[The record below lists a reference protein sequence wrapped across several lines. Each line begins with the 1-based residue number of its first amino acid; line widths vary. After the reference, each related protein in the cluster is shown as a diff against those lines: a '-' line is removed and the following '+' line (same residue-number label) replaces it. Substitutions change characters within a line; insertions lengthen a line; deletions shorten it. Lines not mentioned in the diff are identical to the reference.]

1 MAKVS
6 VVTKSRMLLG
16 GELVPAGTSV
26 EVTEAVFEAHKSHFY
41 TQAQAQKGKKAKEL
55 QGELDE
61 VKASLVKANE
71 TNDALKGENEKLK
84 AKLAE
89 LGAK

>member
-6 VVTKSRMLLG
+6 VVTKSRMILD
-16 GELVPAGTSV
+16 GEMRDAGYSADIS
-26 EVTEAVFEAHKSHFY
+26 EELYENHKSHFI
-41 TQAQAQKGKKAKEL
+41 TQAQAQKSKKAKEL
-55 QGELDE
+55 EGELSE
-61 VKASLVKANE
+61 VKASLEAANK
-71 TNDALKGENEKLK
+71 TNEALKGENEKLK